1 MGLLSQLCV
10 KLAVETVLKLFQQ
23 AWTFYTVLIDVW
35 HSPAA
40 SSSLGD
46 KRRRMK
52 EEDQKGR
59 SGTDHLEMVRSIWTM
74 PPIIG
79 YLITL
84 PI

>member
-23 AWTFYTVLIDVW
+23 AWPSYTVLIDVC

-46 KRRRMK
+46 NEGR
-52 EEDQKGR
+52 QK
-59 SGTDHLEMVRSIWTM
+59 
-74 PPIIG
+74 
-79 YLITL
+79 
-84 PI
+84 